1 MGNRTRVA
9 GHSLVELLVCV
20 AIIGILMAMYL
31 PALSKARRKA
41 EEVAVREGFRQ
52 GYIGHM
58 ADRVNSVSDQS
69 SNATR
74 EMCRTAFRSEQNL
87 GNNPLIV
94 TELKFTVRNEAEFR
108 AYYFTLIDPA
118 ASGDLEFDNQGNLTA
133 YDDSG
138 NEYTLS
144 PINDWSK
151 LRMPQAVAWEFI
163 STNLQETS
171 SGTSGTNVLYND
183 GHVEYVPYPTRFPA
197 CRSVAELSHR
207 FVAGG

>member
-1 MGNRTRVA
+1 MRSRTRIA

-41 EEVAVREGFRQ
+41 EEVAIREGFRQ
-52 GYIGHM
+52 EYIGHM
-58 ADRVNSVSDQS
+58 ADRANSVSDQS

-74 EMCRTAFRSEQNL
+74 EMCRAAFRSQQNL

-151 LRMPQAVAWEFI
+151 LTMPQAVAWEFI

-183 GHVEYVPYPTRFPA
+183 GHVEYVPYPTKFPA